1 MSHRVP
7 DNQDAAARPPER
19 PLSQEP
25 AGAHEAP
32 RADDLPKS
40 APFMTIDPS
49 KGAEASAPAV
59 PAAPA
64 AASPAE
70 TQPAKP
76 QRDQSPQNSE
86 KSSKSPVSSNKPSA
100 QKPARP
106 RGFASRLLR
115 FFGWLFAFCAAF
127 AAAAGLL
134 FWWWTA
140 ELAREPAPPLLD
152 GVPFSTAYYSDDG
165 RLLRLSPA
173 SDGIFRLKTPLSGIA
188 KEAVIAT
195 VFYEDRYFRKH
206 PGVNPFALVRAAFAT
221 FTGSRPIGASTIT
234 MQVARNFFLS
244 SERTYTRKLYEVAMA
259 YKIERHLTKDQIL
272 EVYLN
277 QIYLGQRAYG
287 FAAAA
292 QVYFGKKLNELT
304 IGEAATIAGLPVAPS
319 AYNPIVN
326 PKRATM
332 RKNYVL
338 SRMHQLQYIDDIT
351 YEAEVNAP
359 LMPVKRSVDLTKET
373 PENEKTIHAE
383 YAAEMARMLVYDIF
397 REETYTRGLN
407 VYTTIRDKDQL
418 AAWEAVR
425 KHLIAY
431 DRKYRYRGPS
441 GRIDISDEQTRDDS
455 IRLALH
461 KAKSSD
467 NLEPAVVTE
476 LTDKTFKVVVLDG
489 KELKTLDLDADSRKF
504 AGKYLTN
511 KVAKEKR
518 LQVGS
523 IIRVSRVKK
532 GWTLSQIPEVQ
543 AGFIS
548 VDFDTGAVKS
558 LVGGFDFYLNMFN
571 HVTQALRQPGSSFKP
586 FIYSAA
592 LDKGF
597 NPGTIINDAPIFIDP
612 RLTGGELWEP
622 RNYDN
627 KFDGPM
633 SLAMALRKSK
643 NLVSIRVM
651 QAIGARYAQEYVSKF
666 GFDPSRTPAQLTT
679 ALGAG
684 STTPWEMAAAFS
696 VFANGGYRVK
706 PYLINKV
713 TDVDGKVLMRV
724 NNPKA
729 GNEAIRAIDE
739 RNAFVMHTLLN
750 GVVSGPGGTA
760 RRAYRELKRPDMGG
774 KTGTSNNAHDA
785 WFAGYAS
792 HTMAVG
798 WVGYDQMRPLGS
810 TETGGG
816 LVLPIWI
823 DYMKTAIKDEPPYR
837 RRQPSSV
844 VLLNGTYY
852 YADSVDKAVRD
863 VPLDGRIKQ
872 ENLQKEL
879 VRDQIF

>member
-1 MSHRVP
+1 MFFKKARRPTRRHRPRSVTT
-7 DNQDAAARPPER
+7 QKSKTKSRGWLKWLGRLTGVGLAAAVSGASLFMIVFSVVYSQLPPIDSLTEYKPKVPLRVWSADGTLIGEYGEER
-19 PLSQEP
+19 RDFVRLDEIPGFVRNAVL
-25 AGAHEAP
+25 A
-32 RADDLPKS
+32 
-40 APFMTIDPS
+40 
-49 KGAEASAPAV
+49 AE
-59 PAAPA
+59 
-64 AASPAE
+64 
-70 TQPAKP
+70 
-76 QRDQSPQNSE
+76 DN
-86 KSSKSPVSSNKPSA
+86 
-100 QKPARP
+100 
-106 RGFASRLLR
+106 GFY
-115 FFGWLFAFCAAF
+115 
-127 AAAAGLL
+127 
-134 FWWWTA
+134 
-140 ELAREPAPPLLD
+140 EH
-152 GVPFSTAYYSDDG
+152 
-165 RLLRLSPA
+165 
-173 SDGIFRLKTPLSGIA
+173 SGI
-188 KEAVIAT
+188 EFMGIA
-195 VFYEDRYFRKH
+195 
-206 PGVNPFALVRAAFAT
+206 RAALSNIL
-221 FTGSRPIGASTIT
+221 TGRRGQGGSTIT

-287 FAAAA
+287 FASAA

-351 YEAEVNAP
+351 YENEINAP
-359 LMPVKRSVDLTKET
+359 LMPVKHSVDLTKET
-373 PENEKTIHAE
+373 QENEKTIHAE

-407 VYTTIRDKDQL
+407 VYTTIRDKDQV

-441 GRIDISDEQTRDDS
+441 GRIDISDEQTRDDT

-476 LTDKTFKVVVLDG
+476 LTDKTFKAVVLDG

-518 LQVGS
+518 LQPGS

-548 VDFDTGAVKS
+548 VNFDTGAVKS

-706 PYLINKV
+706 PYLIDKV

-729 GNEAIRAIDE
+729 GNETIRAIDE

-750 GVVSGPGGTA
+750 GVVSAPGGTA

>member
-1 MSHRVP
+1 MTTQKSNALSRGWLKWLGRLVGVGV
-7 DNQDAAARPPER
+7 AAAVAGVSLCLIVFSVIYSQLPPIDSLTEYKPKVPLRIWSADGTLIGEFGEER
-19 PLSQEP
+19 RDFVRLNEIPGFVRNAVL
-25 AGAHEAP
+25 A
-32 RADDLPKS
+32 
-40 APFMTIDPS
+40 
-49 KGAEASAPAV
+49 AE
-59 PAAPA
+59 
-64 AASPAE
+64 
-70 TQPAKP
+70 
-76 QRDQSPQNSE
+76 DN
-86 KSSKSPVSSNKPSA
+86 
-100 QKPARP
+100 
-106 RGFASRLLR
+106 GFY
-115 FFGWLFAFCAAF
+115 
-127 AAAAGLL
+127 
-134 FWWWTA
+134 
-140 ELAREPAPPLLD
+140 EH
-152 GVPFSTAYYSDDG
+152 
-165 RLLRLSPA
+165 
-173 SDGIFRLKTPLSGIA
+173 SGI
-188 KEAVIAT
+188 EFMGIA
-195 VFYEDRYFRKH
+195 
-206 PGVNPFALVRAAFAT
+206 RAALSNLL
-221 FTGSRPIGASTIT
+221 TGRRGQGGSTIT

-259 YKIERHLTKDQIL
+259 YKIEQHLTKDQIL

-287 FAAAA
+287 FASAAR
-292 QVYFGKKLNELT
+292 VYFDKKLTELT
-304 IGEAATIAGLPVAPS
+304 IGEAATLAGLPVAPS

-326 PKRATM
+326 PRRATM
-332 RKNYVL
+332 RRNYVL
-338 SRMHQLQYIDDIT
+338 GRMHQLQYIDDLT
-351 YEAEVNAP
+351 YEEQINAP
-359 LMPVKRSVDLTKET
+359 LVAAKKPDASEGKTAVADDKPV
-373 PENEKTIHAE
+373 HAE
-383 YAAEMARMLVYDIF
+383 YAAEMARMLMYDIF

-407 VYTTIRDKDQL
+407 VYTTIRDKDQT

-441 GRIDISDEQTRDDS
+441 GRIDISDGESRDDT

-461 KAKSSD
+461 KASSSE
-467 NLEPAVVTE
+467 NLEPAVVVE
-476 LTDKTFKVVVLDG
+476 LTDKTFKAVVLTG
-489 KELKTLDLDADSRKF
+489 KSLQTIDLDAESRKF

-511 KVAKEKR
+511 KVTPDKR
-518 LQVGS
+518 LQPGS
-523 IIRVSRVKK
+523 IIRVSRVKDA
-532 GWTLSQIPEVQ
+532 WTLSQIPEVQ

-548 VDFDTGAVKS
+548 VDFNTGAVKS

-597 NPGTIINDAPIFIDP
+597 NPGTVINDAPIFIDP

-633 SLAMALRKSK
+633 TLSMALRKSK

-651 QAIGARYAQEYVSKF
+651 QAIGARYAQEYAAKF
-666 GFDPSRTPAQLTT
+666 GFEPSRTPAQLTT

-684 STTPWEMAAAFS
+684 STTPWEMAAGFS
-696 VFANGGYRVK
+696 VFANGGFRVK
-706 PYLINKV
+706 PYLIDKV

-724 NNPKA
+724 HNPKA

-750 GVVSGPGGTA
+750 GVVSASGGTA
-760 RRAYRELKRPDMGG
+760 RRAFRELKRTDMGG

-785 WFAGYAS
+785 WFAGYAA
-792 HTMAVG
+792 HTLAVG
-798 WVGYDQMRPLGS
+798 WMGYDQMRPLGS
-810 TETGGG
+810 NETGGG

-823 DYMKTAIKDEPPYR
+823 DYMRTAVKDEPPYR

-844 VLLNGTYY
+844 VLINGTYY

>member
-1 MSHRVP
+1 MFFQKAKRSTRRRRPRSVTTQKSTP
-7 DNQDAAARPPER
+7 KSRGWLKWLGRLAALGIAAAVSGVSLCLIIFSVIYSQLPPIDSLTEYKPKVPLRVWSADGTLIGEYGEER
-19 PLSQEP
+19 RDFVRLDE
-25 AGAHEAP
+25 
-32 RADDLPKS
+32 
-40 APFMTIDPS
+40 IPS
-49 KGAEASAPAV
+49 FVKNAVLAAE
-59 PAAPA
+59 
-64 AASPAE
+64 
-70 TQPAKP
+70 
-76 QRDQSPQNSE
+76 DN
-86 KSSKSPVSSNKPSA
+86 
-100 QKPARP
+100 
-106 RGFASRLLR
+106 GFY
-115 FFGWLFAFCAAF
+115 
-127 AAAAGLL
+127 
-134 FWWWTA
+134 
-140 ELAREPAPPLLD
+140 EH
-152 GVPFSTAYYSDDG
+152 
-165 RLLRLSPA
+165 
-173 SDGIFRLKTPLSGIA
+173 SGI
-188 KEAVIAT
+188 EFMGIA
-195 VFYEDRYFRKH
+195 
-206 PGVNPFALVRAAFAT
+206 RAALSNIL
-221 FTGSRPIGASTIT
+221 TGRRGQGGSTIT
-234 MQVARNFFLS
+234 MQVARNFFLT
-244 SERTYTRKLYEVAMA
+244 SERTYTRKLYEIAMA

-277 QIYLGQRAYG
+277 QIYLGQRSYG
-287 FAAAA
+287 FASAAL
-292 QVYFGKKLNELT
+292 VYFNKKLSELT
-304 IGEAATIAGLPVAPS
+304 IGEAATLAGLPVAPS

-326 PKRATM
+326 PRRATM

-351 YEAEVNAP
+351 YEEQLNAP
-359 LMPVKRSVDLTKET
+359 LIAAKHSVDLSAET
-373 PENEKTIHAE
+373 PAEKKDIHAE
-383 YAAEMARMLVYDIF
+383 YAAEMARMLIYDLF

-407 VYTTIRDKDQL
+407 VYTTIRDKDQR
-418 AAWEAVR
+418 AAWESVR

-441 GRIDISDEQTRDDS
+441 GLIDISDKESRDDS
-455 IRLALH
+455 IRLALN
-461 KAKSSD
+461 KASSSD
-467 NLEPAVVTE
+467 NLEPAVVVE
-476 LTDKTFKVVVLDG
+476 LNEKVFKVAILNG
-489 KELKTLDLDADSRKF
+489 KELKVVDLDAASRKF

-511 KVAKEKR
+511 KVAKDKR
-518 LQVGS
+518 LQPGS
-523 IIRVSRVKK
+523 IIRISRVKTN
-532 GWTLSQIPEVQ
+532 WTLSQIPEVQ

-548 VDFDTGAVKS
+548 VDFETGAVKS

-651 QAIGARYAQEYVSKF
+651 QAIGARYAQEYASKF

-706 PYLINKV
+706 PYLITKV
-713 TDVDGKVLMRV
+713 TDVDGKVLMKA

-729 GNEAIRAIDE
+729 GNETIRAIDD

-750 GVVSGPGGTA
+750 GVVSAPGGTA
-760 RRAYRELKRPDMGG
+760 RRAYRELKRSDMGG

-785 WFAGYAS
+785 WFAGYAAR
-792 HTMAVG
+792 TLAVG

-810 TETGGG
+810 NETGGG

-823 DYMKTAIKDEPPYR
+823 DYMKTAVKDAPPYR